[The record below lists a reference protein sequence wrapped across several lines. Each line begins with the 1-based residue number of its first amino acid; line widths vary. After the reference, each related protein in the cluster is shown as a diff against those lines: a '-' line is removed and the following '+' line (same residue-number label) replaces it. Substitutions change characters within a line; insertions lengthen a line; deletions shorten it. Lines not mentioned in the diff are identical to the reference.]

1 MGRAI
6 RFGLLLSRDEKQ
18 TLIRLAESEGGLS
31 RGAMVRNLIRTEA
44 RRRGLWPPDDS
55 TQTSAEEAGAAHD

>member
-1 MGRAI
+1 MERAI

-31 RGAMVRNLIRTEA
+31 RGAMVRHLILAEA
-44 RRRGLWPPDDS
+44 RRRGLWPPGDS
-55 TQTSAEEAGAAHD
+55 IQTDAEEAGAPYD